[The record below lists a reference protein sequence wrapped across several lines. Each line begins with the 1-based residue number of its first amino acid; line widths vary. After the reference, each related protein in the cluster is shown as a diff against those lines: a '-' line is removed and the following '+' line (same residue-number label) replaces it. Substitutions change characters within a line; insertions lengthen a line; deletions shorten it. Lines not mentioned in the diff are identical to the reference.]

1 MAKRDYYE
9 VLGVDR
15 SVSDDEVKRTYRKLA
30 MKYHPDRNPDDKAAE
45 EKFKE
50 AAEAYEVL
58 SDKDKRQRYDQF
70 GHQGVA
76 SDFGAGGFQWS
87 NFSHAGDFEDVLG
100 NLFGGGVFGD
110 LFGGGRGRQRGGPQR
125 GADLQFPLKLTL
137 EELAKGAGKT
147 IRLKRLTSCES
158 CNGSGAAAG
167 DRPVTCPTCRG
178 AGEVRQMSQ
187 SFFGSVM
194 NVSAC
199 PACRGEGKTI
209 DKPCHTCRGEGRQ
222 EVTVTVKVDIPAG
235 AADGNYMTLQ
245 GQGHAGPRG
254 GPAGDVLVI
263 IQEEKHPYFD
273 RQDADV
279 LYELPISFSQAVLGD
294 RTEIPTLTSK
304 VRLTIPEGTQS
315 GKVFRLR
322 GKGLPHLNG
331 YGQGDQL
338 VKITVWTPINLSDK
352 EKNLFREL
360 AQLDGGKAPK
370 HDKGFFDRL
379 KEDLGFGE

>member
-15 SVSDDEVKRTYRKLA
+15 SVSNDEVKRTYRKLA

-110 LFGGGRGRQRGGPQR
+110 LFGGGRSRRRGGPQR
-125 GADLQFPLKLTL
+125 GADLQLPLKLTL
-137 EELAKGAGKT
+137 EELAKGAAKT

-167 DRPVTCPTCRG
+167 SRPVTCPTCRG
-178 AGEVRQMSQ
+178 AGEVRQMSPSGFVQ
-187 SFFGSVM
+187 M
-194 NVSAC
+194 INVGTC
-199 PACRGEGKTI
+199 PECRGEGMVI
-209 DKPCHTCRGEGRQ
+209 EDPCRTCRGGGRQ
-222 EVTVTVKVDIPAG
+222 EKKVDLKTEIPAG
-235 AADGNYMTLQ
+235 IAAGQTLMMR

-254 GPAGDVLVI
+254 GSAGDVLVI
-263 IQEEKHPYFD
+263 IQEEPHPHFK

-279 LYELPISFSQAVLGD
+279 LYELPISFSQAALGD
-294 RTEIPTLTSK
+294 KVEIPTLTGK
-304 VRLTIPEGTQS
+304 VRLTIPESTQS
-315 GKVFRLR
+315 GRVFRLR
-322 GKGLPHLNG
+322 GKGIPHLNG
-331 YGQGDQL
+331 NGQGDQR
-338 VKITVWTPINLSDK
+338 VHIHVQTPTKLDK
-352 EKNLFREL
+352 RQREL
-360 AQLDGGKAPK
+360 
-370 HDKGFFDRL
+370 F
-379 KEDLGFGE
+379 KELSAIEQKPGQVA

>member
-15 SVSDDEVKRTYRKLA
+15 SVSNDEVKRTYRKLA

-76 SDFGAGGFQWS
+76 SDFGASGFQWS

-110 LFGGGRGRQRGGPQR
+110 LFGGGRGRRRGGPQR
-125 GADLQFPLKLTL
+125 GDDLQLPLKLTL
-137 EELAKGAGKT
+137 EELAKGVGKT
-147 IRLKRLTSCES
+147 IRLKRLASCES

-167 DRPVTCPTCRG
+167 SRPVTCPTCRG

-199 PACRGEGKTI
+199 PTCRGEGKTI
-209 DKPCHTCRGEGRQ
+209 DKPCHACRGEGRQ

-235 AADGNYMTLQ
+235 AAKNAHGARHMKGRGDQYPFFTWLRLHQRLGEFGVLE
-245 GQGHAGPRG
+245 GIAGPVFEGHPRNIEA
-254 GPAGDVLVI
+254 PA
-263 IQEEKHPYFD
+263 FD
-273 RQDADV
+273 QRV
-279 LYELPISFSQAVLGD
+279 
-294 RTEIPTLTSK
+294 REIGFLD
-304 VRLTIPEGTQS
+304 
-315 GKVFRLR
+315 FRLS
-322 GKGLPHLNG
+322 
-331 YGQGDQL
+331 QGSR
-338 VKITVWTPINLSDK
+338 TT
-352 EKNLFREL
+352 
-360 AQLDGGKAPK
+360 G
-370 HDKGFFDRL
+370 
-379 KEDLGFGE
+379 ED